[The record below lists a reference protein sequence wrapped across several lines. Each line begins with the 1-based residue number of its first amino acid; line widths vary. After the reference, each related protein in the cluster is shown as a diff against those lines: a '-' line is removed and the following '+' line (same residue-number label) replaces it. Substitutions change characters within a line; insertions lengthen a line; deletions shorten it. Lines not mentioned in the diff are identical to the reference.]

1 MECEVIVVG
10 GGIGGLTVAALLAA
24 RGVDVA
30 LFERQSHVGGC
41 LAEFEHLGQSFD
53 PTFGLFSG
61 WEPEG
66 VWERVFDALPVR
78 PPEATKLTENF
89 VLRLPDG
96 VDVPVG
102 SDRDALQQNVAKA
115 FPDCAAKAVQFM
127 RAIFDSRADLDSLR
141 KTSENF
147 HAFIDAQLS
156 FLAQRTLETAE
167 PSRVIDTLRLA
178 TGDMWEIDGG
188 AQALADRLASSFKQ
202 SGGRLRL
209 NSPVLRLAYGSNGT
223 PEGVDLLSGERVTA
237 TRAIV
242 SNLTVWDTYGKLIGL
257 RHTPAAISAQLR
269 QMSAWG
275 VYQVFMVLDEEV
287 VAKLPCLRL
296 VLAFDAE
303 ETRAPVPHLMVN
315 IATGKTQ
322 SPSSR
327 QRGATLTAFTN
338 TDDWFAFH
346 QDATWHEEQ
355 DQAALEEIW
364 SRLHRAAPEI
374 ADSAEVFETTTPQTF
389 YESVRRKMGMV
400 GSPTPAGA
408 GHSSCFDNLFLIGD
422 TVSDRIGVA
431 GVANGAYHLAET
443 LTN

>member
-24 RGVDVA
+24 RGLDVA
-30 LFERQSHVGGC
+30 LFERQSQVGGC
-41 LAEFEHLGQSFD
+41 LATFEHLGHSFD

-61 WEPEG
+61 WEPDG
-66 VWERVFDALPVR
+66 VWERVFDALPVT

-96 VDVPVG
+96 VDVTVG
-102 SDRDALQQNVAKA
+102 PDYDVLQQSIARA
-115 FPDCAAKAVQFM
+115 FPDCAGKAVQFM
-127 RAIFDSRADLDSLR
+127 RAIFDSRADLGSLR
-141 KTSENF
+141 NTSENF
-147 HAFIDAQLS
+147 RAFIDAQLS
-156 FLAQRTLETAE
+156 FLAQRTLKSAE
-167 PSRVIDTLRLA
+167 PSRVIDALRLA
-178 TGDMWEIDGG
+178 TGYMWEIDGG
-188 AQALADRLASSFKQ
+188 AHSLADRLASSFRQ
-202 SGGRLRL
+202 SGGNLRL
-209 NSPVLRLAYGSNGT
+209 NSPVLRLAYRSNGR

-257 RHTPAAISAQLR
+257 RQTPAAISAQLK

-275 VYQVFMVLDEEV
+275 VYQVFIVLNEDA
-287 VAKLPCLRL
+287 VAKLPCSRL
-296 VLAFDAE
+296 ILAVDAE
-303 ETRAPVPHLMVN
+303 HTPVPAPHLMVN
-315 IATGKTQ
+315 IGGAKSQ
-322 SPSSR
+322 STSR
-327 QRGATLTAFTN
+327 QREATLTAFTN
-338 TDDWFAFH
+338 ADDWFAFH

-374 ADSAEVFETTTPQTF
+374 ASSAEVFETTTPQTI

-400 GSPTPAGA
+400 GSPTPAWT

-422 TVSDRIGVA
+422 TVSGHIGVA
-431 GVANGAYHLAET
+431 GVAKAAYHLAET
-443 LTN
+443 LRK